1 MDFPVSLQGTGLIIL
16 FSLNKLIYTEGIVCD
31 KLHGL
36 TDTLEILAKLIRV
49 PRRITGRNVEFVT
62 QKLPLTI

>member
-16 FSLNKLIYTEGIVCD
+16 FSLKLICTEGIVCD

-36 TDTLEILAKLIRV
+36 TDTLEILTKLIRV